1 MVTLRDFKMSDVGRL
16 VDILNQPSVTQF
28 LSTKIPSPYT
38 KEDATWW
45 IQEGSKEGFIKAV
58 EYDGE
63 LVGCI
68 GVNPGNF
75 EYERAGEVGYWLCSS
90 HWRKGIMRD
99 ALRQIIALTFSNT
112 SIERIF
118 ACVFSSNLASQKL
131 LLDAGFKQEA
141 ILQRA
146 IFKNGHFYDSH
157 IFATLR

>member
-1 MVTLRDFKMSDVGRL
+1 MITLRDFKMSDVGRL

-141 ILQRA
+141 IVLLVIYTNRRC
-146 IFKNGHFYDSH
+146 YDSH
-157 IFATLR
+157 DFAILR

>member
-1 MVTLRDFKMSDVGRL
+1 MTTLRDFKMGDVGRL
-16 VDILNQPSVTQF
+16 VDILNQPSVIQY
-28 LSTKIPSPYT
+28 LSTKIPNPYT
-38 KEDATWW
+38 KEDAMWW
-45 IQEGSKEGFIKAV
+45 VQEGSTQGFIRAV
-58 EYDGE
+58 EYEGE

-75 EYERAGEVGYWLCSS
+75 EYERSGEVGYWLCSS

-131 LLDAGFKQEA
+131 LLDAGFRQEA

-146 IFKNGHFYDSH
+146 IFKNGRFYDSH
-157 IFATLR
+157 IFAILR